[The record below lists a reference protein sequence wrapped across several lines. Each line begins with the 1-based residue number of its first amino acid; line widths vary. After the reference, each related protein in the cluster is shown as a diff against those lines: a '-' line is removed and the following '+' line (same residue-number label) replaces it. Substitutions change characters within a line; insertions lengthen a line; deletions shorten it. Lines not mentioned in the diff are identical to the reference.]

1 MVELAYS
8 SRLVK
13 RFLSKWN
20 EIVTLTLRDVVYRN
34 TDLPL
39 LEDLLVEKY
48 GFRVVS
54 DKKQE
59 LYELRD
65 VFQMDREGVVF
76 KEEADAYILTEEVER
91 KYSLLKVLEGIF
103 SEAKISIYIMGDVL
117 CKEDIV
123 DVGEG
128 EWHRIYTAT
137 YQMIKLVSIS
147 GYAMQQLIER
157 LKTDV
162 GLKIGST
169 EWSFYRHT
177 EA

>member
-1 MVELAYS
+1 
-8 SRLVK
+8 
-13 RFLSKWN
+13 LSKWK
-20 EIVTLTLRDVVYRN
+20 EIVTLTLKDIIYRN
-34 TDLPL
+34 TELPL

-59 LYELRD
+59 LYESKD
-65 VFQMDREGVVF
+65 VFQMDREEVVF

-91 KYSLLKVLEGIF
+91 KYSLLKVLEGMF

-117 CKEDIV
+117 CREDIIE
-123 DVGEG
+123 VGEG

-137 YQMIKLVSIS
+137 YQMIKLVSVS
-147 GYAMQQLIER
+147 GYSIQQLIER
-157 LKTDV
+157 LKSGV

-169 EWSFYRHT
+169 EWSFYRRI
-177 EA
+177 EAEA

>member
-1 MVELAYS
+1 M
-8 SRLVK
+8 
-13 RFLSKWN
+13 FKWS
-20 EIVTLTLRDVVYRN
+20 ETVTLTLRDVIYRN
-34 TDLPL
+34 TELPL

-59 LYELRD
+59 LYESRD
-65 VFQMDREGVVF
+65 VFQMDREEVIF

-91 KYSLLKVLEGIF
+91 KYSSMKVLEGIF